1 MKSAIRLSSL
11 SAGCSLLFLLVF
23 ASSCA
28 NVYFENPV
36 PRGGDALRSFP
47 ADWAG
52 VYEEPNSGEEKT
64 IFLNC
69 LRLERLSDTKLMVSG
84 ETRIAREDLP
94 ALRADL
100 EAQKKSGKLI
110 SYLLTERFLITT
122 APVADENRPGVSEEQ
137 YFTQLYKEGNWY
149 ILGKTPEPMILFDL
163 ESARMTRFEKQG
175 QSVTDGGLFSQA
187 DSLSSEQTRL
197 VARQKG
203 KGIYLNMLKA
213 DTNLWELYYIAQ
225 PAKGELVVKTSV
237 LQDEK
242 TLDRRLDFYNG
253 ITPFVKLQDG
263 KNYKI
268 APTDRALEQLLAEKD
283 LLQTT
288 VLKKIIEN

>member
-36 PRGGDALRSFP
+36 PQGGDALRSFP
-47 ADWAG
+47 AEWAG
-52 VYEEPNSGEEKT
+52 VYEEPNSGEEKA

-69 LRLERLSDTKLMVSG
+69 LRLERLSDTELMVSG

-137 YFTQLYKEGNWY
+137 HFTQLYKEGNWY
-149 ILGKTPEPMILFDL
+149 ILGKN
-163 ESARMTRFEKQG
+163 A
-175 QSVTDGGLFSQA
+175 
-187 DSLSSEQTRL
+187 
-197 VARQKG
+197 
-203 KGIYLNMLKA
+203 
-213 DTNLWELYYIAQ
+213 
-225 PAKGELVVKTSV
+225 
-237 LQDEK
+237 
-242 TLDRRLDFYNG
+242 
-253 ITPFVKLQDG
+253 
-263 KNYKI
+263 
-268 APTDRALEQLLAEKD
+268 
-283 LLQTT
+283 
-288 VLKKIIEN
+288 